1 MKVMK
6 LSYKLVSGVII
17 AGLMYVL
24 YTKHKQHKSYK
35 HTSNKKDSSTQTEI
49 PKVCEEDSQT
59 EFLKVQD
66 SDVQT
71 TFLNTI
77 TEETGSQM
85 NLAELNLLSP
95 DTTNSDYSTNSPTT
109 EDLINEVQQLNT
121 GDIISQVDYS
131 DIEEMTVLELKEYC
145 KHNGIKGT
153 SRMKKSEI
161 IDYIKKL
168 E

>member
-1 MKVMK
+1 MK
-6 LSYKLVSGVII
+6 LRYKIISGVII
-17 AGLMYVL
+17 ASLMYVL
-24 YTKHKQHKSYK
+24 YTKHKSHKE
-35 HTSNKKDSSTQTEI
+35 TSSKKDSSTQTEI
-49 PKVCEEDSQT
+49 PMVCEEDSQT
-59 EFLKVQD
+59 EYLEVHD
-66 SDVQT
+66 SDAQT
-71 TFLNTI
+71 TFLNTVP
-77 TEETGSQM
+77 EETGSQM

-121 GDIISQVDYS
+121 GEIISPVDYS
-131 DIEEMTVLELKEYC
+131 DIEDMTLLELKEYC
-145 KHNGIKGT
+145 KLNGIKGT